1 MKGIYRYSSISP
13 KYISILIFHQAATL
27 KDGAHSVRTGVSA
40 DDVKQKVI
48 SETAK
53 RVYSSFSS
61 VRRPSPSFVAAQFK
75 DLEKEG
81 LGKVAVINRSTVFFK
96 KVPEYFINE
105 EYKLGKH
112 NTSLDAFYETNQRL
126 DLASKYPW
134 QDDAQRWKYLPLP
147 EQEE

>member
-1 MKGIYRYSSISP
+1 M
-13 KYISILIFHQAATL
+13 FT
-27 KDGAHSVRTGVSA
+27 
-40 DDVKQKVI
+40 
-48 SETAK
+48 TAK

-61 VRRPSPSFVAAQFK
+61 VRRPSPSFVTEQFK

-112 NTSLDAFYETNQRL
+112 NTSFDTYKELFQMVDAFYETNQRL

-147 EQEE
+147 EQDE